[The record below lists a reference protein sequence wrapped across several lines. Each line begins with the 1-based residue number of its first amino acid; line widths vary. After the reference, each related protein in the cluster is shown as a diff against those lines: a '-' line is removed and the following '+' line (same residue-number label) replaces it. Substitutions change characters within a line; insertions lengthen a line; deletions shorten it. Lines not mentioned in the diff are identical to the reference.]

1 MIRPA
6 TDSDFQTIHAIIN
19 DAASA
24 YKGFIPTDRYHEP
37 YMPEDELREQIS
49 DGVEFYCYCDEN
61 SNVIGVMGIQHK
73 QEVDLIRHAYVSTVA
88 RNKGIGGKLLEF
100 LYEISDA
107 PLLIGTWADAV
118 WAIGFYQKHGFRLVS
133 EAEKNRLLRI
143 YWSIPDRQVENS
155 VVLAD
160 ERYFSTLL

>member
-6 TDSDFQTIHAIIN
+6 TDSDFQTIHTIIN

-24 YKGFIPTDRYHEP
+24 YKGVIPPDRYHEP
-37 YMPEDELREQIS
+37 YMPEEELREQIA
-49 DGVEFYCYCDEN
+49 DGVEFYCYCDES

-73 QEVDLIRHAYVSTVA
+73 QDVDLIRHAYVSTLA
-88 RNKGIGGKLLEF
+88 RNRGIGGRLLEF
-100 LYEISDA
+100 LYEISEV

-118 WAIGFYQKHGFRLVS
+118 WAIGFYQKHGFKLVAES
-133 EAEKNRLLRI
+133 EKNRLLRI
-143 YWSIPDRQVENS
+143 YWSIPDRQVETS

-160 ERYFSTLL
+160 ERYFSTLA